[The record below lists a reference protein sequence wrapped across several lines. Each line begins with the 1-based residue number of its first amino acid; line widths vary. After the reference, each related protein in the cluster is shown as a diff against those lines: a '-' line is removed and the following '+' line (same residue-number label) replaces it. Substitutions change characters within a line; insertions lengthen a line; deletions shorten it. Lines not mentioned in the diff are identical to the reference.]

1 MTATIPLAVPRLAGN
16 EHRYVAECLDT
27 EMVSSVGGFVARFE
41 REFAA
46 FVGTHHAVACA
57 SGTAA
62 LHVALRL
69 AGAGHHRVAMGG
81 LDALGDELAV
91 ADEGAVVPV
100 SDFTFVASANAI
112 RYCGADPLLVDSEP
126 VTWNMHTELL
136 HDRIVRRARLGRPL
150 PTVIEV
156 VHVLGHPA
164 EMEPLLD
171 LRLRYGIRIVEDAAE
186 ALGASWRTG
195 EVAGRQVGT
204 VGDLG
209 CFSFNGNK
217 VMTTGGGGMIVTD
230 DAELAARARHL
241 VTQAKLPGPGYV
253 HDEVGYNYRLTNVA
267 AALGVAQLEQ
277 LPDFLAAKRRIAR
290 RYNDAF
296 CDLPVMLPPHAAW
309 AEPSSWL
316 YSVLLAPD
324 AGRPDEVVERMAALG
339 IQTRPLWRPLHRQ
352 PPYASASRVGG
363 VIADLIW
370 QRGLSLPC
378 SVSLTEADQDRVIEA
393 LRATLGSQAS
403 PPAAA
408 VLRSHRGVAR
418 REVRQ

>member
-16 EHRYVAECLDT
+16 ESCYVQECLDT
-27 EMVSSVGGFVARFE
+27 EMVSSVGAFVTRFE

-46 FVGTHHAVACA
+46 FVGARHAVACA

-69 AGAGHHRVAMGG
+69 AGAGHHGATTIG
-81 LDALGDELAV
+81 LDATGDELVV

-112 RYCGADPLLVDSEP
+112 RYCGSDPLLVDSEP
-126 VTWNMHTELL
+126 ATWNMHTELL
-136 HDRIVRRARLGRPL
+136 HDRMVRRARLGRAL

-156 VHVLGHPA
+156 VHALGHPA
-164 EMEPLLD
+164 AMEPLLD

-195 EVAGRQVGT
+195 PLAGRQVGT
-204 VGDLG
+204 AGDLG

-217 VMTTGGGGMIVTD
+217 IMTTGGGGMITTD

-253 HDEVGYNYRLTNVA
+253 HDQIGYNYRLTNIA
-267 AALGVAQLEQ
+267 AAVGVAQLEQ
-277 LPDFLAAKRRIAR
+277 LPGFLAAKRRIAD

-296 CDLPVMLPPHAAW
+296 SDLPVMLPPHAVW
-309 AEPSSWL
+309 AEPSWWL

-324 AGRPDEVVERMAALG
+324 AGQPERVAEQMAAYG

-352 PPYASASRVGG
+352 PPYASALRVGG

-378 SVSLTEADQDRVIEA
+378 SVGLSEGDQDRVIEA
-393 LRATLGSQAS
+393 LRATLGSQARS
-403 PPAAA
+403 AAA
-408 VLRSHRGVAR
+408 VVRARCNLAR
-418 REVRQ
+418 REVPS